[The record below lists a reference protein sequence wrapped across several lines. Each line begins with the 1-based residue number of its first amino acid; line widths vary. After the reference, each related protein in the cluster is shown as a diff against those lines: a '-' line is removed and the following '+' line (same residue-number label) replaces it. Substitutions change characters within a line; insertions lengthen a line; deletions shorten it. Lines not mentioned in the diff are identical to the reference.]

1 MKYEKPEIVHLA
13 DAATAVQS
21 ADALKQQVVSDGI
34 PASQHQE
41 LGARALLGA
50 GRPGTTSSQVGQVE
64 RFLSSTDIFEHSV
77 EARSQAIVACRP

>member
-34 PASQHQE
+34 PASQHP
-41 LGARALLGA
+41 A
-50 GRPGTTSSQVGQVE
+50 TTNAY
-64 RFLSSTDIFEHSV
+64 
-77 EARSQAIVACRP
+77 EADE